1 MIFWDQLCD
10 HHRYPTMTYDRYL
23 EINYVIIPISTTPPR
38 KDNAKAFVPPG
49 CPPDISLS
57 TGSTSMKYAS
67 NDATP
72 KKIPQIIPRIAMN
85 PQGRDAMAG
94 VPDVPVSPWSPW
106 NLRAATHQLQNN
118 NINNDTNHDVHASQ
132 TMISLDCNSM

>member
-1 MIFWDQLCD
+1 MKRWEVMLQ
-10 HHRYPTMTYDRYL
+10 
-23 EINYVIIPISTTPPR
+23 
-38 KDNAKAFVPPG
+38 PPG
-49 CPPDISLS
+49 TTEKSSPGFPPDISLS

-94 VPDVPVSPWSPW
+94 VPDVPVSP
-106 NLRAATHQLQNN
+106 
-118 NINNDTNHDVHASQ
+118 
-132 TMISLDCNSM
+132 

>member
-1 MIFWDQLCD
+1 MF
-10 HHRYPTMTYDRYL
+10 YD
-23 EINYVIIPISTTPPR
+23 IPR

-49 CPPDISLS
+49 FPPDISLS

-94 VPDVPVSPWSPW
+94 VPDVPVP
-106 NLRAATHQLQNN
+106 
-118 NINNDTNHDVHASQ
+118 
-132 TMISLDCNSM
+132 LDPLEI